1 MLVEV
6 VINID
11 DAFDN
16 LSLGEQTAFIFE
28 HLDVLDVDTLRDYI
42 EDDSKPIYIEEMK
55 ILSSPKQGET
65 PKSFLFEM
73 DWVRLFITF
82 CGHVDILHGDFAL
95 KIDGWTK

>member
-16 LSLGEQTAFIFE
+16 LSLEEQRTFIFE

-42 EDDSKPIYIEEMK
+42 EDNNNQLIIS
-55 ILSSPKQGET
+55 L
-65 PKSFLFEM
+65 
-73 DWVRLFITF
+73 
-82 CGHVDILHGDFAL
+82 
-95 KIDGWTK
+95 